1 MRQTLRTRIPILV
14 GLLGALVVV
23 FAAWRAHVPTWLL
36 WAYNVER
43 AGMRLDQLVVW
54 PEPRFSDTLPTLSA
68 NANQADIQAALAHLA
83 AAMRWRP
90 DHFHAYR
97 LAGELYAAQRD
108 WARAADAF
116 AQAARRAPKNPL
128 LPWQEGLMYE
138 QMAQELD
145 RAPRQSL
152 LPVFAE
158 GQIEAPSVLLDTPY
172 CQGQNAHTCY
182 VGKTEWRLPPADV
195 ADALPETAA
204 VLFTHP
210 TVKVRAT
217 ILVPPRTPVLLFR
230 HALAP
235 EAVDYGTDGATF
247 QVWVETPTEATQVYE
262 RTLDAETARR
272 GWVWGSADLSPWSG
286 QTITLVLVTGPGPS
300 GNAQGDWYG
309 WGDLVLTTPRAAAYA
324 QRTPH
329 ARMRATWLAAGFT
342 PDYLVQR
349 ALESLTRLQ
358 DPADARRWAARVIAL
373 DPTLPHG
380 YSLMADAY
388 AADKMWAAAAA
399 FYREA
404 AQRAPD
410 VRDHLYN
417 AARMEIQL
425 GNVETAAALLEQ
437 TPNLPLG
444 ARPRSVI
451 LYELGNLYRT
461 RMRDPQRA
469 LHAYER
475 ALEWDEWGDQTDLV
489 TETYVQRGHAWRQ
502 LGNHAAALEAYR
514 AALARNP
521 DHYWALVGEAR
532 ALHALGQSAKALAS
546 LEKAIAINPNSPVAF
561 LVKGDIL
568 QDLQRLD
575 DARQAYEAALERDPN
590 NRTAQEKLRALD
602 ERP

>member
-1 MRQTLRTRIPILV
+1 MRQLLRTRIPIIIGLV
-14 GLLGALVVV
+14 GTLIVLV
-23 FAAWRAHVPTWLL
+23 AAWRAQVPTWLL

-43 AGMRLDQLVVW
+43 AGMLLDHLVVW
-54 PEPRFSDTLPTLSA
+54 PEPRYSDSLPALATD
-68 NANQADIQAALAHLA
+68 ADPADVQTALAHLA

-116 AQAARRAPKNPL
+116 AQAAERAPKNPL

-138 QMAQELD
+138 QMAQELE

-152 LPVFAE
+152 LSVFAE
-158 GQIEAPSVLLDTPY
+158 GRVEAPSVRVETPF
-172 CQGQNAHTCY
+172 CQGQDVRTCY
-182 VGKTEWRLPPADV
+182 VGQTEWTLPPADV

-210 TVKVRAT
+210 LVKVRAT
-217 ILVPPRTPVLLFR
+217 VFVPPRTPILLFR

-235 EAVDYGTDGATF
+235 EAVAYGTDGATF
-247 QVWVETPTEATQVYE
+247 QVWVETPTEVTQVYE
-262 RTLDAETARR
+262 RTLDAETAQR
-272 GWVWGSADLSPWSG
+272 GWVWGDADLSPWKG
-286 QTITLVLVTGPGPS
+286 QTITLVLVASPGPS

-324 QRTPH
+324 QRNPR

-342 PDYLVQR
+342 PDYLIQR
-349 ALESLTRLQ
+349 TLESLTRLH

-388 AADKMWAAAAA
+388 AADEIWAAAAA

-425 GNVETAAALLEQ
+425 GNFETAAALLEQ
-437 TPNLPLG
+437 TPDIPLG
-444 ARPRSVI
+444 AYPRSPI

-461 RMRDPQRA
+461 RLRDPQRA
-469 LHAYER
+469 LDAYER
-475 ALEWDEWGDQTDLV
+475 ALAWDEWGNKTHLEA
-489 TETYVQRGHAWRQ
+489 ETHVQRGHALRQ
-502 LGNHAAALEAYR
+502 LGEYAAALDAYR
-514 AALARNP
+514 AALALNP
-521 DHYWALVGEAR
+521 EHYWALIGEAQ
-532 ALHALGQSAKALAS
+532 ALYALGDNDAALAS
-546 LEKAIAINPNSPVAF
+546 LEEAIAINPEQPAAF
-561 LVKGDIL
+561 ILKGDIL
-568 QDLQRLD
+568 RALERLD
-575 DARQAYEAALERDPN
+575 DARAAYQAALERDPD
-590 NRTAQEKLRALD
+590 NRTAQEKLRTLD
-602 ERP
+602 EQP